1 MLVLRTEA
9 EVEAETLKIVKK
21 ILSDFDRKSA
31 LRKVV
36 YGILWYQFGLFPKQ
50 LTRKIMDSVAAQV
63 GGRYV
68 HNEKG
73 NSRIVI

>member
-1 MLVLRTEA
+1 MVVLKTEA
-9 EVEAETLKIVKK
+9 EVEKETLKITKK
-21 ILSDFDRKSA
+21 LLSDSSKSA
-31 LRKVV
+31 LRKVI
-36 YGILWYQFGLFPKQ
+36 YGVLWCNFGVFPKQ